1 MVIALRMMMDAGT
14 TFTVKDND
22 NAENVILVQYYP
34 DEGDYEIDEDDV
46 VELVRTHFDE
56 NACLY

>member
-1 MVIALRMMMDAGT
+1 MMMDAGT